1 MIAKVFKSGNSL
13 ALRLPR
19 ELEPQEGE
27 VQIDAVG
34 DRWIV
39 SPLKPACWPK
49 GFFSRIRLADP
60 SPLKRQPQGDHREI
74 RL

>member
-13 ALRLPR
+13 ALRLPK
-19 ELEPQEGE
+19 ELRPVEGE
-27 VQIDAVG
+27 MEIEAAG

-39 SPLKPACWPK
+39 SPVKRSAWPR
-49 GFFSRIRLADP
+49 GFFTRIRLQDP
-60 SPLKRQPQGDHREI
+60 AALERPPQGEHREI